1 MERRARSLIKP
12 GGISLSRSLFL
23 SPSAG
28 RAKYGV
34 ERCGGGKGGK
44 QWEITLV
51 YGIIVHAF
59 RRVTA
64 RSHRWSRLRRN
75 AQRRPLTCGPC
86 VRRCS
91 PNACVHA
98 SPTTADFSPT
108 SYTRSKIKK
117 TRLRPT
123 MRIRTANFILVG
135 QNTIFLANNKISS
148 ISIRSVFSFFRDLYF
163 RETSKSSQC
172 ATLDSLYVIDSDLYI
187 HL

>member
-1 MERRARSLIKP
+1 MGDNACVRHHCARVSACYGEEPSLVEVAQERATTTS
-12 GGISLSRSLFL
+12 F
-23 SPSAG
+23 
-28 RAKYGV
+28 
-34 ERCGGGKGGK
+34 
-44 QWEITLV
+44 
-51 YGIIVHAF
+51 
-59 RRVTA
+59 
-64 RSHRWSRLRRN
+64 
-75 AQRRPLTCGPC
+75 TCGPC

-172 ATLDSLYVIDSDLYI
+172 ATLDSLYVIDSDLYVDP
-187 HL
+187 